1 MKIIIHLPF
10 QTVLADIEREQS
22 QIAKEFKE
30 FSRSKKS
37 QHGNSFNPLRVLH
50 NRLKHQDTRCR
61 QLKECLNQQQE
72 HSKKILQGTTKTF
85 VHAFSPTLS
94 FASFLSFS
102 ATREQHKSEI
112 DNLETLIKV
121 NQEILQ
127 SQMAKYNEQ
136 VQRLVQSDALVRQ
149 LVSQNESLIV
159 AIELLEDSIAAQDGS
174 LEGSLGSS
182 SSSSSSSGIG
192 SHSDNM
198 AKDCLNAMC
207 KLLISEEEL
216 EEAVKSQA
224 TRSEA
229 KEEPKP
235 SLFARTK
242 RMIS

>member
-1 MKIIIHLPF
+1 MC
-10 QTVLADIEREQS
+10 
-22 QIAKEFKE
+22 
-30 FSRSKKS
+30 
-37 QHGNSFNPLRVLH
+37 LH
-50 NRLKHQDTRCR
+50 VV
-61 QLKECLNQQQE
+61 QQC
-72 HSKKILQGTTKTF
+72 HS
-85 VHAFSPTLS
+85 V
-94 FASFLSFS
+94 FLLLFS

>member
-1 MKIIIHLPF
+1 
-10 QTVLADIEREQS
+10 
-22 QIAKEFKE
+22 
-30 FSRSKKS
+30 
-37 QHGNSFNPLRVLH
+37 
-50 NRLKHQDTRCR
+50 
-61 QLKECLNQQQE
+61 
-72 HSKKILQGTTKTF
+72 
-85 VHAFSPTLS
+85 
-94 FASFLSFS
+94 
-102 ATREQHKSEI
+102 
-112 DNLETLIKV
+112 
-121 NQEILQ
+121 
-127 SQMAKYNEQ
+127 MAKYNEQ

-159 AIELLEDSIAAQDGS
+159 AIELLEDSIAAQDG